1 MTLSYPI
8 AAVIGGDVY
17 ATGSPSIPLVSA
29 ESCTDSGDH
38 TTYQAASHEFWD
50 WTQVLTVQNSPN
62 GSTSWVTVTDYTFQ
76 YATGKIIFNTARTV
90 GVNNFVQISVGNYFT
105 ATQYGNSYMWM
116 NTVECKVEDT
126 TTFQSPGGWQL
137 NTPLIKS
144 AKAEIDTYQV
154 DNRMFAELGNMVGL
168 KLYIDKLNN
177 IRWQFF
183 ATPLAPK
190 TTAQV
195 AKVET
200 QKITFVSVHDV
211 YFAMS

>member
-17 ATGSPSIPLVSA
+17 ATGSPSIPLSSA

-38 TTYQAASHEFWD
+38 TTYQAVHEFWD
-50 WTQVLTVQNSPN
+50 WTQTLTIQNSPN
-62 GSTSWVTVTDYTFQ
+62 GSTGWVAVTDYTFQ
-76 YATGKIIFNTARTV
+76 YATGKVVFNTPRVV
-90 GVNNFVQISVGNYFT
+90 GTNNFVQISVGSYFT
-105 ATQYGNSYMWM
+105 ATQYGNSYMWA

-126 TTFQSPGGWQL
+126 TTFQSPGAWQL
-137 NTPLIKS
+137 NTGLIKS

-168 KLYIDKLNN
+168 KLYIDKPNG

-183 ATPLAPK
+183 ATPIAPK
-190 TTAQV
+190 ST
-195 AKVET
+195 AKVNKVIT
-200 QKITFVSVHDV
+200 QKITFESVHDV
-211 YFAMS
+211 YFVTS